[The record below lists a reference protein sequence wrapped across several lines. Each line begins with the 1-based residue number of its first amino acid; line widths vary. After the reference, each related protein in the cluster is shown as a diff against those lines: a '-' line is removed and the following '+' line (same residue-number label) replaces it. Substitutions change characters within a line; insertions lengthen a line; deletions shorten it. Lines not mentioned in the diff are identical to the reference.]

1 MEMSWY
7 RHSKRKGEGVQM
19 VSVRTMQSVGIT
31 FGAIN
36 PNGAFSIATS
46 GDWVVIVALILGDLL
61 WLTAQFSSRPH
72 RAEIESAG
80 N

>member
-1 MEMSWY
+1 
-7 RHSKRKGEGVQM
+7 M